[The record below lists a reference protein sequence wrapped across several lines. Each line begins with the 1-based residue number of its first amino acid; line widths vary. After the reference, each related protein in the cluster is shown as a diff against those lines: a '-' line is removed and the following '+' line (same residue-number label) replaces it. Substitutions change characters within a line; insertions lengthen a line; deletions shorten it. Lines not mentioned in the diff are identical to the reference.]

1 MSIPRPYTGSH
12 LADYIVD
19 RVGDEEV
26 AGRVKCDADGFD
38 EFGVEG
44 GPIIPQGSLP
54 VPAN

>member
-44 GPIIPQGSLP
+44 RPTIPQGSLP
-54 VPAN
+54 VPTY